1 MATKVKTAL
10 DLQKNELQNAVI
22 ENLSAAPSTPVKG
35 QKYFNSTDNHEY
47 YYNGTAWVKQLAESE
62 IDHANIGS
70 KGTNTHA
77 QIDTHLGSTSNP
89 HSVTKSQVSLGSVDD
104 VQQMPLSYL
113 DLDGTLA
120 GNSDAKV
127 GSQKAIKTYVDTK
140 IAGYAGALIYKGT
153 IDGSQSLA
161 AQGIAA
167 IAKGGYYKVS
177 VAGTATGINTPS
189 STGLAVGDQ
198 VIANVTKSSG
208 ITGADFDGIDNTE
221 AADLVRTA
229 ASQTLTNKGIDADNN
244 TLSNI
249 ETDNLKANVL
259 STNIASGASDTK
271 IPSALAAKSYADSVA
286 GAKSKK
292 YVGSISSALTG
303 TITAATHGCGTSVNA
318 QVFET
323 IATVRS
329 LVLVDISLN
338 ASGDVTWTSSTV
350 ITAGEICIIG

>member
-1 MATKVKTAL
+1 MATKIKTAL

-22 ENLSAAPSTPVKG
+22 GNLSAAPADPIKG
-35 QKYFNSTDNHEY
+35 QKYFDTTDNFEKY
-47 YYNGTAWVKQLAESE
+47 WNGTAWVKSGDPSG
-62 IDHANIGS
+62 IDHTSLLN

-77 QIDTHLGSTSNP
+77 QIDTHLASTSNP
-89 HSVTKSQVSLGSVDD
+89 HGVTKTQVSLGSVDN

-113 DLDGTLA
+113 DTDGTLA
-120 GNSDAKV
+120 GNSDVKV
-127 GSQKAIKTYVDTK
+127 GSQKAVKTYVDTK

-153 IDGSQSLA
+153 IDGSRSLA
-161 AQGIAA
+161 AQGITA
-167 IAKGGYYKVS
+167 IVKGEYYKVS
-177 VAGTATGINTPS
+177 VAGTSTGINTPS

-198 VIANVTKSSG
+198 VIANVSKTSG
-208 ITGADFDGIDNTE
+208 IAGTDFDGIDNTE

-249 ETDNLKANVL
+249 ETDNLKAGVL
-259 STNIASGASDTK
+259 STDIATGASDTK
-271 IPSALAAKSYADSVA
+271 IPSALAAKTYADSVA

-303 TITAATHGCGTSVNA
+303 TITAATHGCGTSVNV

-323 IATVRS
+323 IAGVRS
-329 LVLVDISLN
+329 VIIVDISLN
-338 ASGDVTWTSSTV
+338 SSGNVTWTSSTV
-350 ITAGEICIIG
+350 ITAGEVCIIG